1 MIYLLY
7 GTEKLLIEQETN
19 KIINTYNIN
28 IENIIKYNLE
38 NTSIGIVIEDA
49 ETYSMFDDK
58 KIIIVENSFIFTGK
72 KVIEQNIEVLENYLN
87 NYNPD
92 TILIFTIITEKL
104 DERKKIVK
112 QINKIGQVKNLVSND
127 IRLFVKNNFGD
138 YKISNSDIDLLLERV
153 GNNLSIL
160 NNEINK
166 IKIYKNDNKQ
176 ITTNDILELT
186 SKSVDTDIF
195 KFIDNIINKNKSK
208 VLETYD
214 ELIKLGEEPIKI
226 IVMLANQF
234 RLMYQ
239 VKGLTKK
246 GYSEKDIAKIL
257 DIHPYRVKLSLGKSK
272 NFSDDNLLKIL
283 KQLADLDSDIKKGN
297 IDKYLGLELFILG
310 L

>member
-153 GNNLSIL
+153 VNNLSIL

>member
-92 TILIFTIITEKL
+92 TILIFTSITEKL

-160 NNEINK
+160 NK
-166 IKIYKNDNKQ
+166 LCLDN
-176 ITTNDILELT
+176 
-186 SKSVDTDIF
+186 S
-195 KFIDNIINKNKSK
+195 
-208 VLETYD
+208 
-214 ELIKLGEEPIKI
+214 
-226 IVMLANQF
+226 
-234 RLMYQ
+234 
-239 VKGLTKK
+239 
-246 GYSEKDIAKIL
+246 
-257 DIHPYRVKLSLGKSK
+257 
-272 NFSDDNLLKIL
+272 
-283 KQLADLDSDIKKGN
+283 
-297 IDKYLGLELFILG
+297 
-310 L
+310 

>member
-1 MIYLLY
+1 MIHLLY
-7 GTEKLLIEQETN
+7 GIEKLLIEQEIN
-19 KIINTYNIN
+19 KIINAYNIN
-28 IENIIKYNLE
+28 NDNIIRYNLE
-38 NTSIGIVIEDA
+38 NTQVNTIIEDA

-58 KIIIVENSFIFTGK
+58 KIIIIENSYIFTGK
-72 KVIEQNIEVLENYLN
+72 KGLEQNIELLENYLN

-92 TILIFTIITEKL
+92 TILIFTVITEKL

-112 QINKIGQVKNLVSND
+112 QINKIGQVKNLATSD
-127 IRLFVKNNFGD
+127 IKTFIKNAFND
-138 YKISNSDIDLLLERV
+138 YKISNNDIDLLIERV

-160 NNEINK
+160 NSEIEK

-176 ITTNDILELT
+176 ITTNDIIDLT
-186 SKSVDTDIF
+186 TKSIDTDIF
-195 KFIDNIINKNKSK
+195 KFIDNIINKNKSE
-208 VLETYD
+208 VLETYN

-246 GYSEKDIAKIL
+246 GYSEKDIAKLL

-272 NFSDDNLLKIL
+272 SFSDDKLLSIL
-283 KQLADLDSDIKKGN
+283 KQLADLDCDIKKGK
-297 IDKYLGLELFILG
+297 IDKYLGLELFILS

>member
-19 KIINTYNIN
+19 KIIDKTNIN
-28 IENIIKYNLE
+28 PDNIIKYNLE
-38 NTSIGIVIEDA
+38 NTLINNVIEDA

-58 KIIIVENSFIFTGK
+58 KVIIVENSYIFTGK
-72 KVIEQNIEVLENYLN
+72 KGIEQNVELLESYFN

-92 TILIFTIITEKL
+92 TIVIFTIISDKL

-112 QINKIGQVKNLVSND
+112 LINKVGQVKNLVSND
-127 IRLFVKNNFGD
+127 INSFIKNKFDD
-138 YKISNSDIDLLLERV
+138 YKISNQDINLLIDRV

-160 NNEINK
+160 NNEIEK
-166 IKIYKNDNKQ
+166 IKTYKDKDKQ
-176 ITTNDILELT
+176 ITTEDIINLT
-186 SKSVDTDIF
+186 SKTIDTDIF
-195 KFIDNIINKNKSK
+195 KFIDNIINNNKSE
-208 VLETYD
+208 VLETYN
-214 ELIKLGEEPIKI
+214 ELLKLGEEPIKI

-246 GYSEKDIAKIL
+246 GYSEKDIAKLL

-272 NFSDDNLLKIL
+272 SFSDKKLLSIL
-283 KQLADLDSDIKKGN
+283 KQLAELDSDIKKGN
-297 IDKYLGLELFILG
+297 IDKNLGLELFILSI
-310 L
+310 

>member
-19 KIINTYNIN
+19 KIIDKININ
-28 IENIIKYNLE
+28 PDNIIKYNLE
-38 NTSIGIVIEDA
+38 NTLINNVIEDA

-58 KIIIVENSFIFTGK
+58 KVIIVENSYIFTGK
-72 KVIEQNIEVLENYLN
+72 KGIEQNVELLESYFN

-92 TILIFTIITEKL
+92 TIVIFTIISDKL

-112 QINKIGQVKNLVSND
+112 LINKVGQVKNLVPND
-127 IRLFVKNNFGD
+127 INSFIKNKFDD
-138 YKISNSDIDLLLERV
+138 YKISNQDINLLIDRV

-160 NNEINK
+160 NNEIEK
-166 IKIYKNDNKQ
+166 IKTYKDKDKQ
-176 ITTNDILELT
+176 ITTEDIINLT
-186 SKSVDTDIF
+186 SKTIDTDIF
-195 KFIDNIINKNKSK
+195 KFIDNIINNNKSE
-208 VLETYD
+208 VLETYN
-214 ELIKLGEEPIKI
+214 ELLKLGEEPIKI

-246 GYSEKDIAKIL
+246 GYSEKDIAKLL

-272 NFSDDNLLKIL
+272 SFSDEKLLSIL

-297 IDKYLGLELFILG
+297 IDKNLGLELFILSI
-310 L
+310 

>member
-7 GTEKLLIEQETN
+7 GTEKLLIEQETD
-19 KIINTYNIN
+19 KIIKTYNTN
-28 IENIIKYNLE
+28 IENVIKYNLE
-38 NTSIGIVIEDA
+38 NTSIGVVIEDA

-58 KIIIVENSFIFTGK
+58 KIIIIENSFIFTGK
-72 KVIEQNIEVLENYLN
+72 KVIEQNIELLEKYLDN
-87 NYNPD
+87 FNPD
-92 TILIFTIITEKL
+92 TILIFTVITEKL

-112 QINKIGQVKNLVSND
+112 QINKIGRVKNLVSND
-127 IRLFVKNNFGD
+127 IRVFVKNNLDD
-138 YKISNSDIDLLLERV
+138 YKINNNDIELLIERV

-166 IKIYKNDNKQ
+166 IKIYKNDDKH

-195 KFIDNIINKNKSK
+195 KFIDNIINKNKSD

-272 NFSDDNLLKIL
+272 SFSDDSLLNIL

>member
-7 GTEKLLIEQETN
+7 GIEKLLIENEVK
-19 KIINTYNIN
+19 KIIDSYNVN
-28 IENIIKYNLE
+28 KDNIIKYNLE
-38 NTSIGIVIEDA
+38 NTSINLIIDDA
-49 ETYSMFDDK
+49 ETYSMFDDQ
-58 KIIIVENSFIFTGK
+58 KIIIIENSYIFTGK
-72 KVIEQNIEVLENYLN
+72 KGIEQNIELLENYLN
-87 NYNPD
+87 NYNPN
-92 TILIFTIITEKL
+92 TILIFTIINEKL

-112 QINKIGQVKNLVSND
+112 QINKVGQVKNLVSND
-127 IRLFVKNNFGD
+127 IRLFIKNSFEE
-138 YKISNSDIDLLLERV
+138 YKISNTDINLLIERV

-160 NNEINK
+160 NNEIEK
-166 IKIYKNDNKQ
+166 IKIYKDNDKQ
-176 ITTNDILELT
+176 INTNDIIELT
-186 SKSVDTDIF
+186 TKSVDTDIF
-195 KFIDNIINKNKSK
+195 KFIDNIINKNKSD

-246 GYSEKDIAKIL
+246 GYSEKDIAKLL

-272 NFSDDNLLKIL
+272 SFSDDKLLDIL
-283 KQLADLDSDIKKGN
+283 KQLANLDSDIKKGK
-297 IDKYLGLELFILG
+297 IDKYLGLELFILN

>member
-7 GTEKLLIEQETN
+7 GIEKLLIDKETD
-19 KIINTYNIN
+19 KLINNYNIN
-28 IENIIKYNLE
+28 KDNIVKYNLE
-38 NTSIGIVIEDA
+38 NTSINLIIEDA

-58 KIIIVENSFIFTGK
+58 KIIIIENSYIFTGK
-72 KVIEQNIEVLENYLN
+72 KGTEQNIELLENYFN

-92 TILIFTIITEKL
+92 TILIFTVISEKL

-112 QINKIGQVKNLVSND
+112 QINKVGQVKNLVTSD
-127 IRLFVKNNFGD
+127 IRLFVKNNFED
-138 YKISNSDIDLLLERV
+138 YKINNNDIDLLIERV

-160 NNEINK
+160 NNEIDK
-166 IKIYKNDNKQ
+166 IKTFKNSDKQ

-186 SKSVDTDIF
+186 TKSVDTDIF
-195 KFIDNIINKNKSK
+195 KFIDNIISKNKSD

-239 VKGLTKK
+239 VKGLTRK

-272 NFSDDNLLKIL
+272 NFSDTSLLNIL
-283 KQLADLDSDIKKGN
+283 KQLADLDSDIKKGK

>member
-7 GTEKLLIEQETN
+7 GIEKLLIEQEID

-28 IENIIKYNLE
+28 NDNIIRYNLE
-38 NTSIGIVIEDA
+38 NTQVNTIIEDA

-58 KIIIVENSFIFTGK
+58 KIIIIENSYIFTGK
-72 KVIEQNIEVLENYLN
+72 KGLEQNIGLLENYLN

-92 TILIFTIITEKL
+92 TILIFTAITEKL

-112 QINKIGQVKNLVSND
+112 QINKIGQVKNLVTND
-127 IRLFVKNNFGD
+127 IKTFVKNTFND
-138 YKISNSDIDLLLERV
+138 YKISNNDIDLLIERV

-160 NNEINK
+160 NNEIEK

-176 ITTNDILELT
+176 ITTNDIIDLT
-186 SKSVDTDIF
+186 TKSIDTDIF
-195 KFIDNIINKNKSK
+195 KFIDNIINKNKSE
-208 VLETYD
+208 VLETYN

-246 GYSEKDIAKIL
+246 GYSEKDIAKLL

-272 NFSDDNLLKIL
+272 SFSDDKLLNIL
-283 KQLADLDSDIKKGN
+283 KQLADLDSDIKRGN